1 MNSSRVYLDRFAG
14 RAGASVPKGA
24 YVLDA
29 GAGSGPYRHH
39 FDHANYEAADFQ
51 QVPGK
56 TYSGN
61 HYVCDLAEIPVTD
74 GRYDLVLFSQV
85 LEHMAEPL
93 AVLRELHRVLKPGG
107 RIWASAPLFY
117 EEHEQPYDF
126 YRYTQFGFCR
136 LFEQAGFG
144 DLEID
149 WLEGYLGTVSYQLDV
164 AARAARGRWRYV
176 APMLR
181 GASEM
186 AARADLR
193 WRLTN
198 VGHPKNYT
206 LIGTAEERT
215 NGKP

>member
-1 MNSSRVYLDRFAG
+1 MNSSRVYLDRFAK
-14 RAGASVPKGA
+14 RAAESVSPGT

-29 GAGSGPYRHH
+29 GAGDGPYRHH

-61 HYVCDLAEIPVTD
+61 HYICDLSEIPVAD
-74 GRYDLVLFSQV
+74 NRYDLVLFSQV
-85 LEHMAEPL
+85 LEHIAEPV
-93 AVLRELHRVLKPGG
+93 AVLQELRRVLKPGS

-126 YRYTQFGFCR
+126 YRYTQFGLRR
-136 LFEQAGFG
+136 LFEETGFRHV
-144 DLEID
+144 EIE
-149 WLEGYLGTVSYQLDV
+149 WLEGYFGTVSYQLDV
-164 AARAARGRWRYV
+164 AARAAGSHPRWRQA
-176 APMLR
+176 APALR
-181 GASEM
+181 RVSQM

-193 WRLTN
+193 WRLTA

-206 LIGTAEERT
+206 LVASA
-215 NGKP
+215 